1 MESRCIE
8 VAIRTILVERV
19 LLFILGRWQLA
30 EQSSRV
36 ESQTGSRRCRYVA
49 EGVGCIIESFS
60 TVRKEKKTAVGERF
74 TYWDCNAHC
83 RRAPYELEL
92 AKAARADPLQGCY
105 TLFENWYFFFFHSPV
120 RRGNSRAAIFLLL
133 PFHKTTCTQH
143 AYTPVDILRL
153 LLELEFTFLSCTHFS
168 LRCCVCV
175 YSLLLLLF
183 PLLWKGDD
191 ATEASYSLTA
201 ACWANIFI
209 HKERT
214 MSAVCCCY
222 IVHYA
227 VLLSY
232 PSTLCASS
240 SFFLCL
246 NNGSLYLFTRLL
258 FF

>member
-1 MESRCIE
+1 M
-8 VAIRTILVERV
+8 
-19 LLFILGRWQLA
+19 
-30 EQSSRV
+30 
-36 ESQTGSRRCRYVA
+36 
-49 EGVGCIIESFS
+49 
-60 TVRKEKKTAVGERF
+60 GERF

-92 AKAARADPLQGCY
+92 AKAARADPLQGH
-105 TLFENWYFFFFHSPV
+105 TLFEIWYFFFFHSPV
-120 RRGNSRAAIFLLL
+120 RRGNSCAAIFLLL
-133 PFHKTTCTQH
+133 PFHKTTYAARVYSSGYSPTGSR
-143 AYTPVDILRL
+143 VGI
-153 LLELEFTFLSCTHFS
+153 HFS
-168 LRCCVCV
+168 FVHTFFAAMLCVCV
-175 YSLLLLLF
+175 YTVCFYYYSRCCE
-183 PLLWKGDD
+183 K
-191 ATEASYSLTA
+191 ATTTEASYSLTA

-258 FF
+258 FFKSWAGSVYAVQLLILALDRITPSQNSVDTGDPRST

>member
-1 MESRCIE
+1 MPLFSYYCRS
-8 VAIRTILVERV
+8 IRQR
-19 LLFILGRWQLA
+19 
-30 EQSSRV
+30 
-36 ESQTGSRRCRYVA
+36 
-49 EGVGCIIESFS
+49 
-60 TVRKEKKTAVGERF
+60 
-74 TYWDCNAHC
+74 
-83 RRAPYELEL
+83 
-92 AKAARADPLQGCY
+92 
-105 TLFENWYFFFFHSPV
+105 
-120 RRGNSRAAIFLLL
+120 
-133 PFHKTTCTQH
+133 TQH

-175 YSLLLLLF
+175 YTVCFYYYSRCCE
-183 PLLWKGDD
+183 K
-191 ATEASYSLTA
+191 ATTTEASYSLTA

-258 FF
+258 FLNPGLALFTQCNCWSSRSIG